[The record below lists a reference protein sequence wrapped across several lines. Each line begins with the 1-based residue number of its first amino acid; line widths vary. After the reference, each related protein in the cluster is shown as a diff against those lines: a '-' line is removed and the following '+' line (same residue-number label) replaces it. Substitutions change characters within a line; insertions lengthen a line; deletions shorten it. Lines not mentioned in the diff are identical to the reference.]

1 MERKETKRD
10 TERAK
15 KLIHTIRPASH
26 VLGINWAGPVPR
38 HFFFCSLHV
47 HRPLEKSKACR
58 DRERESSICP
68 LTTPVHHL
76 QMRLTNETTPKVGC
90 SVLFLRSLLI
100 VPISSA
106 RICRMYVQY
115 KFVVD
120 SRGTIH
126 CIQKKRNYCHHSSAV
141 AESQVPN
148 SVADLTGRER
158 QRDSQSSPADGCC
171 MLRPQ
176 IFASRCPKILD
187 LRKSL
192 LGLFFVSG
200 KRDDAFMS
208 VICCRP
214 ARIGSTVASSVA
226 LGMGMRHRGSKAHT
240 PPEAIMKQYGVKLC
254 EIRYLSPVIVEH
266 SAD

>member
-47 HRPLEKSKACR
+47 HRPLEKNEANER
-58 DRERESSICP
+58 DNPQS
-68 LTTPVHHL
+68 
-76 QMRLTNETTPKVGC
+76 RLFC
-90 SVLFLRSLLI
+90 SVPTESCKISAFLQLI